1 MAISDEDLAHVV
13 LVPDDG
19 AQVLQSNEAC
29 RLGLRRR
36 IYHLGNSVLHYNY
49 NSLLLTLISTLLK
62 RWSFITCLLQQLN
75 PAPSEVIRFE
85 SQLENVKV
93 AVPKW

>member
-49 NSLLLTLISTLLK
+49 NSLLLT
-62 RWSFITCLLQQLN
+62 
-75 PAPSEVIRFE
+75 
-85 SQLENVKV
+85 
-93 AVPKW
+93 